1 MISADLNYETETRTN
16 SLSPNPMKRNSPH
29 LLTALLSVALLLA
42 GNLNIQA
49 QKAPQPL
56 KVLLITGGCCHA
68 YATQKEILKK
78 GLESRAHVVVDQVH
92 SDDTSTNPPLAI
104 YGNPDYAKGYDVI
117 IHDECAAKMAD
128 VDTIKDVL
136 APHRNGIPGV
146 NLHCA
151 MHSYRV
157 GDHRT
162 PSKSGT
168 DESLGFDDLGIQ
180 SSGHGPKEPIV
191 VSFTGKNHPITKEMK
206 DWATGPEELYNNVQ
220 VFKGAKGLATGY
232 QHQPERKRRG
242 ETVPAQDAE
251 AVVVWTNVY
260 EGTRV
265 FSTTLGHYDETVQDD
280 RYLDLVTRGLLWSC
294 KKLNNRYLK

>member
-1 MISADLNYETETRTN
+1 MKHNIRFLYFLTLSA
-16 SLSPNPMKRNSPH
+16 
-29 LLTALLSVALLLA
+29 AFLLA
-42 GNLNIQA
+42 SSLGSHA
-49 QKAPQPL
+49 QKDPKPL

-68 YATQKEILKK
+68 YATQKNILKK
-78 GLESRAHVVVDQVH
+78 GLEARAHVVVDQVH
-92 SDDTSTNPPLAI
+92 SDDTTTAPPFPF

-117 IHDECAAKMAD
+117 IHDECAAAMND
-128 VDTIKDVL
+128 VATLKDVL

-157 GDHRT
+157 GNHREPT
-162 PSKSGT
+162 EAGT
-168 DESLGFDDLGIQ
+168 DGSLWFDYLGIQ

-191 VSFTGKNHPITKEMK
+191 VNFTAKKHAITKGME

-220 VFKGAKGLATGY
+220 VFKGAKGLAQGF
-232 QHQPERKRRG
+232 QHQPERQRRG
-242 ETVPAQDAE
+242 ETIPAQDAE

-260 EGTRV
+260 HDSRV

-294 KKLNNRYLK
+294 KKLNDRYLK

>member
-1 MISADLNYETETRTN
+1 MIHKIR
-16 SLSPNPMKRNSPH
+16 SLFFALLASSI
-29 LLTALLSVALLLA
+29 LLTSVLSS
-42 GNLNIQA
+42 QA
-49 QKAPQPL
+49 QKDPKPL

-78 GLESRAHVVVDQVH
+78 GLEARAHVVVDQVH
-92 SDDTSTNPPLAI
+92 SDDTSTNPPLEF

-117 IHDECAAKMAD
+117 IHDECAAAMND
-128 VDTIKDVL
+128 VATLKDIL

-157 GDHRT
+157 GNHREPT
-162 PSKSGT
+162 EAGT
-168 DESLGFDDLGIQ
+168 DASLWFDYLGIQ

-191 VSFTGKNHPITKEMK
+191 VNFTAKKHAITKGMD

-220 VFKGAKGLATGY
+220 VFKGAKGLASGF

-242 ETVPAQDAE
+242 EIVPAQDAE

-260 EGTRV
+260 HDTRV